1 MSANY
6 TSTNPVV
13 QAIISGRAPQ
23 AARMAA
29 ARGLLPLP
37 QADLLEALVALR
49 ENEDAEVAQAASA
62 TLEAQ
67 EPDALLSVAR
77 EAGTSPAVLGYLAA
91 HRTSKREIQE
101 AVTLNT
107 STPDD
112 AIALLASHTQDGSL
126 LELIAINQQRLIR
139 APQIIDAII
148 GNPARTPDAERRAL
162 ETRRE
167 FFEKERGAQQIA
179 GELRAQGRTAAA
191 EFLETAESMGAGG
204 ALTIDDAWLI
214 AEHIEVSDIDIDDS
228 WLALEHI
235 EIFEETIEQREANA
249 DRLVSETLREG
260 DVAPERIALIRRI
273 MLMTVKDRIKL
284 GLKGDREARAI
295 LIRDPNKVVATAVIN
310 NPRIT
315 DHEVEAIA
323 SMRTIA
329 DDVLRLIAMNRA
341 WARSYTIIHNLVR
354 NPRTPITSSMSILP
368 RIRSKDL
375 QQLSQNRNVPE
386 AVRRQ
391 AARLNLARTGH

>member
-1 MSANY
+1 MSANV
-6 TSTNPVV
+6 TSQNPVV

-49 ENEDAEVAQAASA
+49 ESEDAEVAEAAAA
-62 TLEAQ
+62 TLNAQ
-67 EPDALLSVAR
+67 EKESLLAVAKD
-77 EAGTSPAVLGYLAA
+77 AGTSPAVLGYLAA
-91 HRTSKREIQE
+91 TKASAREIHE
-101 AVTLNT
+101 AVTLNA

-112 AIALLASHTQDGSL
+112 AIALLAGQTPDGSL

-148 GNPARTPDAERRAL
+148 SNPARTPDAERRAV

-179 GELRAQGRTAAA
+179 GELRAQGKTAAA
-191 EFLETAESMGAGG
+191 EFLETSESIGAEG
-204 ALTIDDAWLI
+204 ALTIEDAWLI

-228 WLALEHI
+228 WLSLEHI
-235 EIFEETIEQREANA
+235 EIFEETLEQREANA
-249 DRLVSETLREG
+249 DRVISETLREG
-260 DVAPERIALIRRI
+260 EAAPERIALIRRI
-273 MLMTVKDRIKL
+273 MLMSVKDRIKL

-295 LIRDPNKVVATAVIN
+295 LIRDPNKVVCTAVIN

-315 DHEVEAIA
+315 DNEVEAIA
-323 SMRTIA
+323 SMRTVA
-329 DDVLRLIAMNRA
+329 DEVLRLIAMNRA
-341 WARSYTIIHNLVR
+341 WARSYIIIHNLVR
-354 NPRTPITSSMSILP
+354 NPRTPITTSIGILP

-375 QQLSQNRNVPE
+375 QGLTQNRNIPE

-391 AARLNLARTGH
+391 AARLNQTRSGH

>member
-13 QAIISGRAPQ
+13 QAIVSGRAPQ

-49 ENEDAEVAQAASA
+49 ESEDAEVAEAASA
-62 TLEAQ
+62 TLDAQ
-67 EPDALLSVAR
+67 ERDALLAVAK

-91 HRTSKREIQE
+91 RRTSEREIQE
-101 AVTLNT
+101 AVTLNA

-139 APQIIDAII
+139 APQIIDAIVS
-148 GNPARTPDAERRAL
+148 NPARTPDAERRAL

-179 GELRAQGRTAAA
+179 GELRARGKTAAA
-191 EFLETAESMGAGG
+191 EFLETAESLGTGG
-204 ALTIDDAWLI
+204 TMDFDDAWLI

-235 EIFEETIEQREANA
+235 EIFEESLEQRQANA
-249 DRLVSETLREG
+249 DRLISETLREG
-260 DVAPERIALIRRI
+260 EAAPERIALIRRI

-284 GLKGDREARAI
+284 GLKGDREARSI
-295 LIRDPNKVVATAVIN
+295 LIRDPNKIVATAVIN

-315 DHEVEAIA
+315 DHEVESIA
-323 SMRTIA
+323 SMRTVA
-329 DDVLRLIAMNRA
+329 DEVLRLISMNRA

-354 NPRTPITSSMSILP
+354 NPRTPITTSISILP

-375 QQLSQNRNVPE
+375 QHLSQNRNVPE
-386 AVRRQ
+386 GVRRQ
-391 AARLNLARTGH
+391 AARLNQARGGH

>member
-1 MSANY
+1 MSENI

-49 ENEDAEVAQAASA
+49 ESEDADVSEAAAA
-62 TLEAQ
+62 TLESQ
-67 EPDALLSVAR
+67 ER
-77 EAGTSPAVLGYLAA
+77 EALIAVAKDSGTSPAVLGYLAA
-91 HRTSKREIQE
+91 RKTSERELQE
-101 AVTLNT
+101 AVTLNV

-112 AIALLASHTQDGSL
+112 AIALLASQVTEGAV

-139 APQIIDAII
+139 APQIIDAIL

-191 EFLETAESMGAGG
+191 EFLEAAESIGADG
-204 ALTIDDAWLI
+204 ALGLDDAWLI
-214 AEHIEVSDIDIDDS
+214 AQHIEVSDVDIDDS

-235 EIFEETIEQREANA
+235 EIFEETLEQREANA
-249 DRLVSETLREG
+249 DRLISETLREG

-295 LIRDPNKVVATAVIN
+295 LIRDPNRVVATAVIN

-315 DHEVEAIA
+315 DHEVESIA
-323 SMRTIA
+323 AMRTVA
-329 DDVLRLIAMNRA
+329 DEVLRLISANRA

-354 NPRTPITSSMSILP
+354 NPRTPITTSISILP

-375 QQLSQNRNVPE
+375 QHLSQNRNVPE
-386 AVRRQ
+386 GVRRQ
-391 AARLNLARTGH
+391 AARLNQTRTGH